1 MIKNLLIIGA
11 RGLGR
16 TVHNYLQELE
26 ENNVDFRI
34 KGFLDD
40 KINALEG
47 FYDYAP
53 IISSVEDY
61 NVSENDIF
69 ICSLGDLI
77 YKKKYTE
84 IILKKGGEFFTLI
97 HPQARVMKDA
107 QIGVGTIIAP
117 WCTVGTGSVIGAH
130 CLIQCFSVIAHDV
143 KIGDWSR
150 VDTHAVC
157 TGGATIGENVTIHT
171 GAILNQRV
179 KVGDNVK
186 VGAGCFVFKNIKPGK
201 TVYGN
206 PAKEL

>member
-1 MIKNLLIIGA
+1 MKDLLIIGA

-26 ENNVDFRI
+26 EYNVDFKI

-47 FYDYAP
+47 FYNYAP

-61 NVSENDIF
+61 KVSENDIF

-84 IILKKGGEFFTLI
+84 IILRKGGEFFTLI

-107 QIGVGTIIAP
+107 EIGAGSIIAP
-117 WCTVGTGSVIGAH
+117 WCTVGTGTVIGEH

-157 TGGATIGENVTIHT
+157 TGGSSIGDNVTIYT
-171 GAILNQRV
+171 GAILNQKV
-179 KVGDNVK
+179 KLGDNVK
-186 VGAGCFVFKNIKPGK
+186 VGAGCFVFKNIKSGK